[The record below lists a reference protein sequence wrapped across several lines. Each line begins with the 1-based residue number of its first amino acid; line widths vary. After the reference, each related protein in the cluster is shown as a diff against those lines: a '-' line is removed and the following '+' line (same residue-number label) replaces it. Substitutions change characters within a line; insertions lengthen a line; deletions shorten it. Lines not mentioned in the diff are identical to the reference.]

1 MPKVLALAIRY
12 RVAALALAFSALL
25 HATLLVGGPARFE
38 ARDPE
43 GGAVYSASLDLKA
56 PVVRAGDGI
65 SATSPAPKR
74 LKPKPPPR
82 AHHPPP
88 PPAPAIEEA
97 PLALAELAT
106 PLPPAAAVEN
116 APQPEAAPSEAAP
129 AAPMP
134 DVVALAEPSAPLATA
149 PEPFP
154 AEALPGRVRINYSL
168 TSALADGFAFYEW
181 RREGDH
187 YTIRGE
193 AKAVGFFALFL
204 EGAIQQE
211 SNGMVTNEGLRPERF
226 SELRPNSAP
235 EGLGFDWPAHQVT
248 F

>member
-25 HATLLVGGPARFE
+25 HAALLVGGPARFE

-82 AHHPPP
+82 AHHP
-88 PPAPAIEEA
+88 AP
-97 PLALAELAT
+97 
-106 PLPPAAAVEN
+106 AVEN
-116 APQPEAAPSEAAP
+116 APHPEAAPSEAAP
-129 AAPMP
+129 EAPMP
-134 DVVALAEPSAPLATA
+134 EVVALAEPSAPLATA

-154 AEALPGRVRINYSL
+154 AEALLGRVRINYSL

-193 AKAVGFFALFL
+193 AKAVGFF
-204 EGAIQQE
+204 
-211 SNGMVTNEGLRPERF
+211 
-226 SELRPNSAP
+226 
-235 EGLGFDWPAHQVT
+235 
-248 F
+248 